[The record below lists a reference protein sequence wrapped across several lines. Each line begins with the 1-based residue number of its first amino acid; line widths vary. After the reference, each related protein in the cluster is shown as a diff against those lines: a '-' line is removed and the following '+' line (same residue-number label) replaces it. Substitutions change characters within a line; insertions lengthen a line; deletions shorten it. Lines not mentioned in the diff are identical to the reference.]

1 MKSLLR
7 TPKGEILAC
16 VFLASLIVLPTTAHA
31 QTDNYPTRTIRII
44 VGFSAGGFTDVLGRV
59 IAQKLNERL
68 GQPVIVENKPG
79 AAGTIGADIIAKS
92 KPDGYNLL
100 MGHVNSNSI
109 APAMYPKLPYDVI
122 KDFTPIVR
130 VASTPLLLT
139 IHPSVPANDVKS
151 FIALAK
157 KKDSNLRFASS
168 GNGSA
173 QHLAAEQFMLM
184 TQTKMLHVPYKG
196 SGQAIVDLLS
206 GQVELNFDSPPNTLQ
221 HIRSGKLK
229 ALGITST
236 RRSELVP
243 DVPTI
248 AEAGVPGYEMGQWFA
263 VFGPAGLPKPI
274 TDRLNKEINALL
286 KSPDVT
292 EKINSQGGEIIG
304 GSAEE
309 FAAFLKTDTVRWAK
323 LIKDA
328 DIKPE

>member
-7 TPKGEILAC
+7 REPLAYLLLT
-16 VFLASLIVLPTTAHA
+16 FALIASVPTTACA
-31 QTDNYPTRTIRII
+31 QPDNYPSRTIRII

-79 AAGTIGADIIAKS
+79 AAGTIGADIIAKA

-139 IHPSVPANDVKS
+139 VHPSVPANDVQS
-151 FIALAK
+151 FIALAR

-184 TQTKMLHVPYKG
+184 TKTQMIHVPYKG

-229 ALGITST
+229 ALGITSM

-286 KSPDVT
+286 KTPEVT

-309 FAAFLKTDTVRWAK
+309 FAAFLKTDTARWAK

>member
-1 MKSLLR
+1 MTFFPRRAPLGFL
-7 TPKGEILAC
+7 
-16 VFLASLIVLPTTAHA
+16 FLALAFFGSLSTTAYA

-92 KPDGYNLL
+92 KPDGYNVL

-243 DVPTI
+243 DIPTI

-263 VFGPAGLPKPI
+263 VFGPAGLPKAI
-274 TDRLNKEINALL
+274 TERLNKEINALL

-309 FAAFLKTDTVRWAK
+309 FAAFLKTDTARWAK